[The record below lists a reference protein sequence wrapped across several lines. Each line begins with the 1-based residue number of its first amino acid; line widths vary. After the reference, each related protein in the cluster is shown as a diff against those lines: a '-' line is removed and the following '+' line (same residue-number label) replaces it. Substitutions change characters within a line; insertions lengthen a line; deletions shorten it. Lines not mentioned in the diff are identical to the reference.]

1 MKLKFL
7 KKTKDSKLVSFLF
20 CSFSFLN
27 LAPQLHKKRQTFRF
41 LLKMKNLSAMER
53 TEHENGTEQE
63 KNSQNE
69 QKEKTKTK
77 NPKHENFVNI

>member
-1 MKLKFL
+1 MKK
-7 KKTKDSKLVSFLF
+7 
-20 CSFSFLN
+20 
-27 LAPQLHKKRQTFRF
+27 
-41 LLKMKNLSAMER
+41 LSAMER
-53 TEHENGTEQE
+53 TEHGNGTEQE